1 MESSYCGGVGD
12 GGVKIQGTK
21 EEAFALVKNAGIVN
35 FILETELM
43 F

>member
-1 MESSYCGGVGD
+1 MGD
-12 GGVKIQGTK
+12 GGMEGWGEMKIQGTK